1 MVSVEGTLNDCAFRG
16 TFEPDG
22 EGGHWLKVERKLR
35 EAAGVGAG
43 ETVKLEVVPMAA
55 GEAPEPEVPPD
66 FRKALAAASVPGAR
80 EAWKEITPAARRDWI
95 HWITSGK
102 RAETRAIR
110 IEKALAVEIR
120 RQNEVVAR
128 GEKVEHMTL
137 LWDEARG
144 DVRPMRSKEES
155 HDYRYFPDP
164 DLPPLLI
171 SADRIEEIRAELP
184 ELPAAMR
191 IRFGTE
197 YGLSAYEGEVLTATS
212 SVARFY
218 EAVVAA
224 TGDPKQASNWVMGPV
239 LALAKEKGIDPKQ
252 FEVDFPLSPSALGEL
267 IGLIQLGKIS
277 QSVGKTVLLR
287 MADTGRRAAEIVEA
301 EGLTQ
306 VSDPGELERWIDG
319 VIAAHPDEVSRF
331 RDGEKKLQGFFMGE
345 IMKASRGKADPGE
358 VSRLLG
364 RKLAG

>member
-1 MVSVEGTLNDCAFRG
+1 
-16 TFEPDG
+16 
-22 EGGHWLKVERKLR
+22 
-35 EAAGVGAG
+35 
-43 ETVKLEVVPMAA
+43 
-55 GEAPEPEVPPD
+55 
-66 FRKALAAASVPGAR
+66 
-80 EAWKEITPAARRDWI
+80 
-95 HWITSGK
+95 
-102 RAETRAIR
+102 
-110 IEKALAVEIR
+110 
-120 RQNEVVAR
+120 
-128 GEKVEHMTL
+128 
-137 LWDEARG
+137 
-144 DVRPMRSKEES
+144 
-155 HDYRYFPDP
+155 
-164 DLPPLLI
+164 
-171 SADRIEEIRAELP
+171 
-184 ELPAAMR
+184 
-191 IRFGTE
+191 
-197 YGLSAYEGEVLTATS
+197 VLTGSS